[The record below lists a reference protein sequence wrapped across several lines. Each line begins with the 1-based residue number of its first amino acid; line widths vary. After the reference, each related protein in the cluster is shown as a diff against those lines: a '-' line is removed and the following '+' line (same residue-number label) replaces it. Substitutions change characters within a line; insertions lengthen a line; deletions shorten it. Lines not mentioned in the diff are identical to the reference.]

1 MSFER
6 CAPSCLCAQWRRAQ
20 RWMMNVPKPR
30 IPAVCGR
37 GNFCHADNNE
47 DMTNMHS
54 RGSSTAEPASVV
66 TSRPAPQ
73 RHSHRDVYFGLG
85 H

>member
-6 CAPSCLCAQWRRAQ
+6 CAQLPLRPMAACAALDDERPGGAY
-20 RWMMNVPKPR
+20 PLFA
-30 IPAVCGR
+30 AVGISR
-37 GNFCHADNNE
+37 HADNNE